1 MGNPQNKEVTDKQFY
16 DITKLI
22 KVLSESLKT
31 YIEGIT
37 DPSKTPGKDASLMAM
52 QVLSLLCGFRRG
64 YTRNELDELW
74 EKSIKVTDRI
84 RAIRDITMDKVEPG
98 LQTSVLAGLKTSLKN

>member
-1 MGNPQNKEVTDKQFY
+1 MSNPQNKEVTDKQFN

-31 YIEGIT
+31 YIESIT

-52 QVLSLLCGFRRG
+52 QVLSLLCGYRRG
-64 YTRNELDELW
+64 YTRTELDELW
-74 EKSIKVTDRI
+74 EKSVKVSDKI
-84 RAIRDITMDKVEPG
+84 RAIKNIAMDKVDPG
-98 LQTSVLAGLKTSLKN
+98 LQMSILSGIKNSLKN